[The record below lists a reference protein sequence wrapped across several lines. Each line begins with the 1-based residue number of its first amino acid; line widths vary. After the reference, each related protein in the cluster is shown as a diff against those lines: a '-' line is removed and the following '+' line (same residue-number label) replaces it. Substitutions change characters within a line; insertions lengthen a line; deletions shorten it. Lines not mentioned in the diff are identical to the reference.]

1 MKLYLSSNESTEFAI
16 PREILEYHKIAIN
29 NRNVLVVEVDEPV
42 IGQNHGLGGT
52 DITRLYL
59 VNRHVEDALAFDK
72 LDKFPI
78 HVYVLLLSGNNLPC
92 TLKEFKNI
100 AWACIYNNKEDAQSH
115 KIEYGLKTISRL

>member
-1 MKLYLSSNESTEFAI
+1 MQLYLSSNESSDFAI
-16 PREILEYHKIAIN
+16 PREILEYNKIVIN

-42 IGQNHGLGGT
+42 RGQNHGLGGT

-59 VNRHVEDALAFDK
+59 VNRHVEDALAFDN

-78 HVYVLLLSGNNLPC
+78 HVYVLLFDGNNLPY

-100 AWACIYNNKEDAQSH
+100 AWACLYNNKEDAQSH
-115 KIEYGLKTISRL
+115 KIEYVVKTISRL